1 MISATIA
8 AWTLGA
14 HLLSFHAPGA
24 YTSDAGRRVAY
35 ERVTP
40 GLYLRAPSGL
50 TFGAYRNSYGDGS
63 AYAGWTFETEDKR
76 FALTVAGVAGYKRAA
91 VLPMVIPS
99 VRFSLTDDDKM
110 ALRIAGAPRIEK
122 GGAALL
128 HVAVEAPF

>member
-35 ERVTP
+35 ERITP

-63 AYAGWTFETEDKR
+63 AYAGWTFETESKR
-76 FALTVAGVAGYKRAA
+76 FALTVAGVTGYERAR
-91 VLPMVIPS
+91 VLPLLIPS
-99 VRFSLTDDDKM
+99 VRFGLTDDL

-128 HVAVEAPF
+128 HVAVEASF

>member
-1 MISATIA
+1 MISAA
-8 AWTLGA
+8 AWVLGA

-24 YTSDAGRRVAY
+24 YTDDAGRRVAY

-63 AYAGWTFETEDKR
+63 AYVGWTFETDDKR

-99 VRFSLTDDDKM
+99 VRFSLTDKL